1 MRILINLGAAL
12 LLSAPGLAVAQEVEY
27 VTRTRVG
34 HAIPFGSAPLIVR
47 SQPVDRTGDAHRTD
61 SRQRHAIPF
70 DSRPLELRLPRGY
83 IVVNNSAHT
92 VQKASEEA
100 SRSRQTSG
108 VRTIGPGAREKREGA
123 TDTPARSE
131 TSDREASR
139 NASQTRETRAERPAP
154 SRHLL
159 RVAAIMRTELDCR
172 AE

>member
-1 MRILINLGAAL
+1 MRFLIKLSAIL
-12 LLSAPGLAVAQEVEY
+12 LLSAPGFVMAQEVEY

-34 HAIPFGSAPLIVR
+34 HAIPFGSAPLVVR
-47 SQPVDRTGDAHRTD
+47 SQPVDRTGDAHRTHA
-61 SRQRHAIPF
+61 RHRHAIRF

-100 SRSRQTSG
+100 SRSRQASG
-108 VRTIGPGAREKREGA
+108 VRTIGPGAREKREDT
-123 TDTPARSE
+123 TDTPVRSE
-131 TSDREASR
+131 TSGGEASEK
-139 NASQTRETRAERPAP
+139 TTDTHETRSERPAP

-159 RVAAIMRTELDCR
+159 RVAAMMRTELDCR